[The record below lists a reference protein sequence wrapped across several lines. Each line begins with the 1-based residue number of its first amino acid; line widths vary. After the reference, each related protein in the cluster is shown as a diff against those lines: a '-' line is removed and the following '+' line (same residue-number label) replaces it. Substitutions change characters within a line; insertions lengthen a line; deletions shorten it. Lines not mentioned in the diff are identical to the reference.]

1 LKFYCCKGD
10 DVVGGD
16 GSGAI
21 VARGGVEAGGS
32 GSNGVAGTV
41 ATLRNSCLL
50 CSSMAKVA
58 CSAHYK
64 MFRQTD
70 VWMD

>member
-10 DVVGGD
+10 DIVGGD

-21 VARGGVEAGGS
+21 VARGDVEAGGS

-41 ATLRNSCLL
+41 ATLRNSCL
-50 CSSMAKVA
+50 CGSMAKVA

-64 MFRQTD
+64 SFRQTY